1 MKSLGR
7 LLASTKVLW
16 PLYFAVSVC
25 AVLIAATGLI
35 TPFLIKA
42 ATDAVVSVVGD
53 QAEVSTVVRTVSLL
67 ALALLAVEMTNS
79 VVQNLGGYF
88 GDLMAYRMR
97 HILSSQYYAK
107 LLSLPQKYF
116 DDEVT
121 GTIIS
126 RLSRSLMETT
136 QFLNSFSNNFFSM
149 LLTVVAVLVISAFY
163 YWPLALLLFI
173 IFPLYTW
180 LTTLT
185 SKKWQKW
192 EGEKNEHVDA
202 ANGRFAEVVGQI
214 RVVKS
219 FAQERRELSL
229 FTRRYG
235 QIVGIT
241 NRQSRY
247 WHWMDVARQTVLNVV
262 FFAIYLIVFIR
273 TAQGHFSVGDMVLLI
288 QLVTMARWPVT
299 MMSYLVDTSQRAIA
313 GSKQYFAVM
322 QLPPGPGEP
331 ALDPWRVLAQ
341 EDHLAGPAHSGD
353 DACPPGE
360 KLLAGRALAGRALA
374 GEALERSDACAE
386 AAVNGTAAS
395 TAKADALADR
405 LVPVDPIED
414 GQVVVRFDHV
424 SFAYPDSETAS
435 AGEQPSLGPQVL
447 TDISFA
453 LHKGERVALVSES
466 GGGKTTLVSLLLGF
480 YRPTGGTI
488 SIADRDVAQLP
499 LVQLRRQV
507 GVVFQEASLFSGT
520 IAENI
525 AYARPEADQAQ
536 IEQVARRANAHGF
549 ISRFAQG
556 YDSTIGERGL
566 KLSGGQKQ
574 RIAVARAM
582 LKDAPI
588 LVLDEATSA
597 LDTKAERAVQE
608 GLSELMAGRT
618 SLIIAHRL
626 STISAVDT
634 IITLR
639 EGRVDEM
646 GSPAQLAGTD
656 GIYAEL
662 LALQASATQA
672 DRKRLRDF
680 GIVG

>member
-1 MKSLGR
+1 MAWWAYGQAVTDALSLPRTTLAGMR
-7 LLASTKVLW
+7 SMGKLLATTRVLW
-16 PLYFAVSVC
+16 PLYGGVSVC
-25 AVLIAATGLI
+25 AVLMATAGLV
-35 TPFLIKA
+35 TPFLIKH
-42 ATDAVVSVVGD
+42 ATDAVVSVVGG
-53 QAEVSTVVRTVSLL
+53 AEVNAVVRTVSLL
-67 ALALLAVEMTNS
+67 AVALLAVETTRTL
-79 VVQNLGGYF
+79 VQNIGGYW

-107 LLSLPQKYF
+107 LLSLPQRYF

-136 QFLNSFSNNFFSM
+136 QFINMFSNNFFPM
-149 LLTVVAVLVISAFY
+149 LLTVVAVLVITALY
-163 YWPLALLLFI
+163 YWPLAILLAI
-173 IFPLYTW
+173 IFPTYTV
-180 LTTLT
+180 LTALT

-192 EGEKNEHVDA
+192 EGQKNDHVDA
-202 ANGRFAEVVGQI
+202 ANGRFAEVVSQI

-219 FAQERRELSL
+219 FAQEHRELAL
-229 FTRRYG
+229 FTDRYG
-235 QIVGIT
+235 QTVALT
-241 NRQSRY
+241 RKQSRY
-247 WHWMDVARQTVLNVV
+247 WHYMDVARQVVLNLV
-262 FFAIYLIVFIR
+262 FFGIYLIVFIR
-273 TAQGHFSVGDMVLLI
+273 TARGQFSVGDMVLLI
-288 QLVTMARWPVT
+288 QLVTMARMPVN
-299 MMSYLVDTSQRAIA
+299 MMSYLIDSGQRAIA
-313 GSKQYFAVM
+313 GSKAYFSVM

-331 ALDPWRVLAQ
+331 DLDPWQ
-341 EDHLAGPAHSGD
+341 PA
-353 DACPPGE
+353 P
-360 KLLAGRALAGRALA
+360 
-374 GEALERSDACAE
+374 SDSSAATH
-386 AAVNGTAAS
+386 AAVEVSRTQ
-395 TAKADALADR
+395 
-405 LVPVDPIED
+405 VPVAPID
-414 GQVVVRFDHV
+414 TGDVVVRFDAV
-424 SFAYPDSETAS
+424 SFAYPQAESDH
-435 AGEQPSLGPQVL
+435 QGPQVL

-480 YRPTGGTI
+480 YRPTGGRI
-488 SIADRDVAQLP
+488 LIAGRDVADLP
-499 LVQLRRQV
+499 LEHLRRQV

-520 IAENI
+520 IRENI
-525 AYARPEADQAQ
+525 AYAQPEATDAQ
-536 IEQVARRANAHGF
+536 VQEVSRRANAHGF
-549 ISRFAQG
+549 VSRFPDG

-608 GLSELMAGRT
+608 GLSELMTGRT

-626 STISAVDT
+626 STISTVDT

-639 EGRVDEM
+639 EGRIDEM
-646 GSPAQLAGTD
+646 GSPAELATSG

-672 DRKRLRDF
+672 DRKRLRAF